1 MGLKGRL
8 RNWIATGLLLCTLLA
23 LLPAKKA
30 SADTLMEA
38 LAKAYQGNPNLAAQ
52 QANLRAIDESL
63 PQALAQ
69 RRPTITGQ
77 ANYGIQPQSTNIRSS
92 GSGQSSGGVSPT
104 TRQTHSSTLYPY
116 SASLSLTQPLWTGG
130 RADAAISQ
138 ANYQIKTGRANLLN
152 EEETILLDAAT
163 AYFDVYN
170 NQAVLDLAINNV
182 KVLTQALDE
191 ANARFQAG
199 LATQTDV
206 AQAEAR
212 LQSGFADQ
220 RQAEA
225 NLINSRAVYRNVV
238 GNWPG
243 TLKPEPPATNL
254 PADANETVARA
265 IVGNP
270 QVLSAQANQEAAT
283 AGVEV
288 ADANLMPSI
297 ALTGLILE
305 ANNQRVQHDWL
316 TQGQVLINLTVPV
329 YQAGAEY
336 SKIRQ
341 SKETLGQ
348 SRNLVDTAIRLT
360 SQTATQAWQNLQAA
374 RAKIVSFEAAVKANN
389 IAYTGLLEE
398 NRVGTRTTFDV
409 LQGQQDLFG
418 SEVSLVNAQHDE
430 AVASYQILAVV
441 GELTAEQ
448 LGLQVKL
455 YNPRVHYDAVK
466 DKWIGTTPPPEAK

>member
-1 MGLKGRL
+1 LKKGFATRL
-8 RNWIATGLLLCTLLA
+8 VLWTPLVLLSATSE
-23 LLPAKKA
+23 A

-38 LAKAYQGNPNLAAQ
+38 LAKAYQGNPNLAAE
-52 QANLRAIDESL
+52 QANLRALDESL
-63 PQALAQ
+63 PQALAL
-69 RRPTITGQ
+69 RRPTVTGQ
-77 ANYGIQPQSTNIRSS
+77 ADYGVQPQKTNIR
-92 GSGQSSGGVSPT
+92 GNGQSSGGVLPQT
-104 TRQTHSSTLYPY
+104 TNQTHYSTLYPY
-116 SASLSLTQPLWTGG
+116 GFSLSLNQPLWTGG

-138 ANYQIKTGRANLLN
+138 ANYQIKAGRANLLN

-182 KVLTQALDE
+182 RVLTQALDE
-191 ANARFQAG
+191 ASARFKAG

-254 PADANETVARA
+254 PADANETVARSL
-265 IVGNP
+265 VGNP
-270 QVLSAQANQEAAT
+270 QVLGAQANQEAAT
-283 AGVEV
+283 AGIEV

-297 ALTGLILE
+297 ALSGLILQ
-305 ANNQRVQHDWL
+305 ANNQKVQHDW
-316 TQGQVLINLTVPV
+316 QFEAQALITLTVPI

-341 SKETLGQ
+341 AKETLGQ
-348 SRNLVDTAIRLT
+348 SKNLVDSAIRLT

-374 RAKIVSFEAAVKANN
+374 RSRIVSFEAAVKANN
-389 IAYTGLLEE
+389 IAYAGLVEE

-455 YNPRVHYDAVK
+455 YNPQVHYDAVK
-466 DKWIGTTPPPEAK
+466 DKWIGTTPPPETK